1 MNIQIMLNPR
11 QYGYEECTH
20 CNGYGSSLKEE
31 GRTCSRCGGS
41 GLIRSTSDAPTTPSA
56 PSPNPSCSSLPCP

>member
-20 CNGYGSSLKEE
+20 CDGYGSSLKEE
-31 GRTCSRCGGS
+31 AHTCSRCGGS
-41 GLIRSTSDAPTTPSA
+41 GLVRPASAASTTPSA
-56 PSPNPSCSSLPCP
+56 PSVNAAH